1 MDNFDLYDVDVEDYD
16 LDLEEAL
23 EDLDLPDPDWV
34 PGQADPWLLDAD
46 Y

>member
-16 LDLEEAL
+16 LDAELAE
-23 EDLDLPDPDWV
+23 LDLPEVPWTPD
-34 PGQADPWLLDAD
+34 ADSDPWLLDAD